1 MEAKRKRSRE
11 KGEADDLAEL
21 YTTDVSHKPT
31 VVLAILSLVL
41 GAGLI
46 IGLLTG
52 PNPLLLVS
60 VGIFLTALIAIAR
73 SRTERLDLE
82 LPHIFGMEMPIAAAI
97 VGLVAIHVFS
107 HLGPGSSKMDL
118 LDMAVLIALLL
129 ELSAISLIGKDR
141 LLDRIPIALD
151 WIILPLLAGRMLGA
165 VMVEALPFPL
175 TIDPFEGSMLEWKM
189 PWILLETVLIIC
201 VVADILVDRKR
212 VQLDRGDWKG
222 ASGRGVRSLFIVLL
236 SFGPAGIL
244 AVVSCIEQG
253 WRYRQP
259 TSVGMAI
266 PAGLLTLLSTGV
278 WFEAV
283 RETLPEVTMATGI
296 VLLILCAMTVP
307 LKGEN
312 WTMMLAVNSHM
323 LLILVGLAGYVTSI
337 VLPLMLIVLSTTV
350 WVVGILQLRRTLRIW
365 GLADLILAVLVAL
378 IFVQGITDPVTLLIA
393 LMVLATELGLVSWLG
408 QRNEEALLQD

>member
-1 MEAKRKRSRE
+1 M
-11 KGEADDLAEL
+11 
-21 YTTDVSHKPT
+21 
-31 VVLAILSLVL
+31 
-41 GAGLI
+41 
-46 IGLLTG
+46 LLE
-52 PNPLLLVS
+52 S
-60 VGIFLTALIAIAR
+60 
-73 SRTERLDLE
+73 
-82 LPHIFGMEMPIAAAI
+82 
-97 VGLVAIHVFS
+97 
-107 HLGPGSSKMDL
+107 
-118 LDMAVLIALLL
+118 VLIL
-129 ELSAISLIGKDR
+129 
-141 LLDRIPIALD
+141 
-151 WIILPLLAGRMLGA
+151 
-165 VMVEALPFPL
+165 
-175 TIDPFEGSMLEWKM
+175 
-189 PWILLETVLIIC
+189 C
-201 VVADILVDRKR
+201 VFVDVLVDRKR
-212 VQLDRGDWKG
+212 VELDRGDWKG
-222 ASGRGVRSLFIVLL
+222 ASGRGARSLFIVLL

-244 AVVSCIEQG
+244 AVASCIEQG

-266 PAGLLTLLSTGV
+266 PAGLLALFSTGV
-278 WFEAV
+278 WFETA

-296 VLLILCAMTVP
+296 VLLVLCAMTVP
-307 LKGEN
+307 LKSEK